1 MFFTLNL
8 EVGDDKRIRVKDKN
22 GRKTVEAA
30 ANPGR
35 RSRSTEWARV
45 GKMRWRV
52 RVTEGAGYFQEK
64 KDNENGS

>member
-1 MFFTLNL
+1 M
-8 EVGDDKRIRVKDKN
+8 DKN
-22 GRKTVEAA
+22 GWKTVKAA
-30 ANPGR
+30 ANRGR